1 MSTRTEYEKSI
12 VMDALY
18 TTIKTLNY
26 VEQLSTD
33 SEEQE
38 LLCEAIRIVE
48 RFRMREEAGI

>member
-12 VMDALY
+12 VMEAFY
-18 TTIKTLNY
+18 TTIKTLSY

-33 SEEQE
+33 SEEYE

-48 RFRMREEAGI
+48 RFRMCEEAGI